1 MTRNKHKKR
10 KSIKDKS
17 SMTMSHKS
25 QETNKLSSLVTV
37 TLHLLQSIFCIQLVL
52 SLSVMVSIFLKIGAK
67 VFWLISLLF
76 LNKQ

>member
-1 MTRNKHKKR
+1 MTK
-10 KSIKDKS
+10 
-17 SMTMSHKS
+17 SHKL

-37 TLHLLQSIFCIQLVL
+37 TLHLLPSVFCIQLVL
-52 SLSVMVSIFLKIGAK
+52 VLSVMVSIFLKIGAK

>member
-1 MTRNKHKKR
+1 
-10 KSIKDKS
+10 
-17 SMTMSHKS
+17 MTMSHKS

-67 VFWLISLLF
+67 IFWLISLLF

>member
-17 SMTMSHKS
+17 SMTKSHKL

-37 TLHLLQSIFCIQLVL
+37 TLHLLPSVFCIQLVL
-52 SLSVMVSIFLKIGAK
+52 VLSVMVSII
-67 VFWLISLLF
+67 
-76 LNKQ
+76 